1 MVLVMDDAIMDTYKI
16 YFERES
22 PDWNN
27 MIEITKPERLAAN
40 RVVLSI
46 MSEYGLCNDRRM
58 SPIQFSNFIMTTQ
71 AVVIATE

>member
-1 MVLVMDDAIMDTYKI
+1 MGEIMDNHKI
-16 YFERES
+16 YFTKES

-27 MIEITKPERLAAN
+27 MIEISKPERLAAN

-58 SPIQFSNFIMTTQ
+58 SPIQFSNFIKTTQ
-71 AVVIATE
+71 IAAIVTE